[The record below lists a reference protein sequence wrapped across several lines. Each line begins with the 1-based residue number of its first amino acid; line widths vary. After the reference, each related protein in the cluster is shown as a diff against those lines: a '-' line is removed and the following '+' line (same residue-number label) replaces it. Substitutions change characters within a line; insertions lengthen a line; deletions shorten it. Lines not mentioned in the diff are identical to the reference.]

1 MNLFHFEPYGLFVI
15 IDQVLIKMVR
25 LLDIYFSEVKT
36 YFVTNMYIKNDWYI
50 EIIQSDRNELWWLC
64 LLNLSSLLFIERNYK
79 SLNLSSLLFI
89 ERKWRLCNKDKPIY
103 LLHLSQQNVVALS
116 RMQRFMIKY
125 SMSQL
130 PSLSRGWIL
139 GYFLNDRRPLILHV
153 AF

>member
-1 MNLFHFEPYGLFVI
+1 MTLSVEFV
-15 IDQVLIKMVR
+15 
-25 LLDIYFSEVKT
+25 Y
-36 YFVTNMYIKNDWYI
+36 
-50 EIIQSDRNELWWLC
+50 
-64 LLNLSSLLFIERNYK
+64 SLLFIERNYK

-139 GYFLNDRRPLILHV
+139 GQEASHMACGFLNLEVCIYQ
-153 AF
+153 

>member
-25 LLDIYFSEVKT
+25 LLDISFSKVKT

-130 PSLSRGWIL
+130 PSFKAGV
-139 GYFLNDRRPLILHV
+139 GYWDIF
-153 AF
+153 

>member
-1 MNLFHFEPYGLFVI
+1 
-15 IDQVLIKMVR
+15 MVR
-25 LLDIYFSEVKT
+25 LLDISFSKVKT
-36 YFVTNMYIKNDWYI
+36 YFVTNMYIKMIDILKLIHQKWI
-50 EIIQSDRNELWWLC
+50 VMT
-64 LLNLSSLLFIERNYK
+64 LSVEFVYSLLFIERNYK

-89 ERKWRLCNKDKPIY
+89 ERKLRLCNKDKPIY

-139 GYFLNDRRPLILHV
+139 GYFLNDRRPLIWHV
-153 AF
+153 AFNLEVCIYQ